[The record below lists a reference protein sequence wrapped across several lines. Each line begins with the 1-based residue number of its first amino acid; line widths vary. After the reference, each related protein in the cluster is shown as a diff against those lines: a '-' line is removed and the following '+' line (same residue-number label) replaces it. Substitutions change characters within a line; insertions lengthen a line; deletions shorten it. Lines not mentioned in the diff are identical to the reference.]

1 MRMPDKIW
9 IYWLITDGL
18 LIIEAIFGHTGLMLA
33 IGLTA
38 VQVVHFYIEER
49 SVRGFA
55 TQVRIAYL
63 LLLLL
68 ALWHPMAWLIYP
80 VILGTSAMVLVNYC
94 FLARFMSL
102 MPWNHRETCNVS
114 MILNTFFSKPVS
126 GSVQKNR
133 SAQ

>member
-9 IYWLITDGL
+9 IYWLITDVL

-38 VQVVHFYIEER
+38 VQVVHFYTEER
-49 SVRGFA
+49 SIRGFA

-68 ALWHPMAWLIYP
+68 TLWHPMAWLIYFI
-80 VILGTSAMVLVNYC
+80 ILGTSAMVLVNYC

-102 MPWNHRETCNVS
+102 MPWNHRETYSVS